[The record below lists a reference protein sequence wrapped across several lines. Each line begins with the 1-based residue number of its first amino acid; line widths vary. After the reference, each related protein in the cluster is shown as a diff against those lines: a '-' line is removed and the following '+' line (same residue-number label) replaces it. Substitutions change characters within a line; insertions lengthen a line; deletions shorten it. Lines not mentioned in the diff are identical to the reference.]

1 MPTWVTITN
10 LLKLNDYKFF
20 SYLLTFVCFDL
31 MLFIYTM
38 DSGGESSLDDY
49 REGIYNLI
57 FVIIIIVFLVI
68 TAIYWHSSV
77 PAN

>member
-1 MPTWVTITN
+1 
-10 LLKLNDYKFF
+10 
-20 SYLLTFVCFDL
+20 
-31 MLFIYTM
+31 M